1 MKKFFVYASVILAFV
16 MTFSSCENEN
26 DPNPYCYEFTTTQAA
41 LVGFISSFTTTIKI
55 GDNAANTST
64 NFAKM
69 TVADKNSTCKAGTNE
84 ITVFGIKTKTTV
96 TARKVNSSACE

>member
-26 DPNPYCYEFTTTQAA
+26 DPNPYCYE
-41 LVGFISSFTTTIKI
+41 FTTTIKI

-84 ITVFGIKTKTTV
+84 ITVLGIKTKTTV